1 MWRLTGTKGRCE
13 GQLLAL
19 SVDEVAKRERERGPE
34 EGLCVNEYVSPSSV
48 MMVSH

>member
-13 GQLLAL
+13 GCLLAL
-19 SVDEVAKRERERGPE
+19 SADEVAEGERARG
-34 EGLCVNEYVSPSSV
+34 GLCAYECASPSNAI